1 MTRAKTIWRRATER
15 LQDEPDGA
23 VTVTRTLLETVCKK
37 ILSETGEE
45 FGAQDKLSHLCRRAV
60 SVVLPSTATARNNFP
75 RFTQAAASLM
85 DAITDYRNDV
95 SDAHGSADEVAID
108 RHHAEYAVSLAGATV
123 VFLVECYRTTKIT
136 A

>member
-23 VTVTRTLLETVCKK
+23 VTLTPTLLETVCKK

-45 FGAQDKLSHLCRRAV
+45 FGAQAKLSHLCRRAL

-75 RFTQAAASLM
+75 
-85 DAITDYRNDV
+85 N
-95 SDAHGSADEVAID
+95 
-108 RHHAEYAVSLAGATV
+108 HAEYAVSLAGATV